1 MGNEKVYRGTT
12 VLAVRRRGSL
22 AMGCDGQVSLGDTIV
37 KSRAVKIRTM
47 AEGRILAG
55 FAGSVADAL
64 TLFEKFEG
72 KLESFSGNTARAV
85 VELARDWRMDR
96 MLRRLEAIL
105 IVGDRER
112 LFLLSGSGE
121 VIEPDDD
128 VLGVGSG
135 GQYAAAA
142 AAMTAGAAT
151 LGAGAQETSEG
162 VHLPK
167 AIQYSML
174 PGDLSDAEKFRMAR
188 SCGFEGVEAVTMES
202 VDAATRLGDLA
213 REAGTP
219 VHSMTFGGWGAPLSS
234 PDPEVIKQ
242 GLTDLELALRCTKA
256 MGGEVVLLVPAV
268 VNESVRYVEAY
279 ERSQKH
285 IRTLLPLAEEL
296 GIVIAVENVWNNF
309 LLSPIEFARYV
320 DEFESP
326 WLKAYF
332 DVGNVVAF
340 GWPQDWIRTLDDRIA
355 RVHLKDFKR
364 DGREWTNLGEGDVNW
379 PEIRA
384 SLVDEVGYATWIT
397 PELPSGDEE
406 YLRDLVARIDRLIA
420 LPPGA

>member
-1 MGNEKVYRGTT
+1 MSEMK
-12 VLAVRRRGSL
+12 RREF
-22 AMGCDGQVSLGDTIV
+22 M
-37 KSRAVKIRTM
+37 
-47 AEGRILAG
+47 
-55 FAGSVADAL
+55 
-64 TLFEKFEG
+64 
-72 KLESFSGNTARAV
+72 
-85 VELARDWRMDR
+85 
-96 MLRRLEAIL
+96 
-105 IVGDRER
+105 
-112 LFLLSGSGE
+112 
-121 VIEPDDD
+121 
-128 VLGVGSG
+128 
-135 GQYAAAA
+135 QYAAAA
-142 AAMTAGAAT
+142 AAVTAGATT

-162 VHLPK
+162 VRLPK

-174 PGDLSDAEKFRMAR
+174 PSDLSDAEKFRLAR

-340 GWPQDWIRTLDDRIA
+340 GWPQDWIRTLGDRIA

-397 PELPSGDEE
+397 PELPSGDED